1 MRLFCKRIYDAQSPE
16 DGCRILVDRLWP
28 RGISKERAAL
38 AYWRRDIAPS
48 TELRKWYAHDLAHF
62 AEFKAKYWLE
72 LEASDTAAGFLELVR
87 EHLKKENV
95 TLLYGARDRE
105 HNHALCLQEWLLDAG
120 VEEAGRAER
129 FRPGDIVC
137 HFKWETLSPEERD
150 EKMYLY
156 EIVGVAEHT
165 ETGEELMVYKALYG
179 EGKKYARPLEMFL
192 GEVDREKYP
201 EIRQKYRFE
210 IVSG

>member
-1 MRLFCKRIYDAQSPE
+1 MIECPLSGGQCFLKWMGSMRLFCKRIYDAQSPE

-48 TELRKWYAHDLAHF
+48 TELRKWYAHDPAHF

-120 VEEAGRAER
+120 VEEER
-129 FRPGDIVC
+129 YMPGPGNV
-137 HFKWETLSPEERD
+137 SRRS
-150 EKMYLY
+150 
-156 EIVGVAEHT
+156 GS
-165 ETGEELMVYKALYG
+165 
-179 EGKKYARPLEMFL
+179 
-192 GEVDREKYP
+192 GEVSRD
-201 EIRQKYRFE
+201 QAD
-210 IVSG
+210 V